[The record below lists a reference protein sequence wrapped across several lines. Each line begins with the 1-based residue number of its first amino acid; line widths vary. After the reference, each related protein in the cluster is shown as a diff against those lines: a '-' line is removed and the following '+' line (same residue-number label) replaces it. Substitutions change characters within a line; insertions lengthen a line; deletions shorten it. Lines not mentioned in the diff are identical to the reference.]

1 MTSPKLLFFAGSARK
16 DSVNKA
22 FAKAGAKLAQE
33 DGIDATFLDLKD
45 YELPLYNGDFEDEFG
60 VPDNARRLREIV
72 EDHQGVFI
80 VSPEYNSAIP
90 PLLKNTLD
98 WISRVT
104 NDDGSSTAAF
114 KNRPTALGAVSPGSL
129 GGMRVLAG
137 LRPILANGYN
147 ALVIP
152 EQISVPFGN
161 KAFSEDGSLTD
172 DKLVERY
179 KSVISSLRNV
189 AERMS

>member
-22 FAKAGAKLAQE
+22 FARAGSVLAAE
-33 DGIDATFLDLKD
+33 GGTEATFLDLAD
-45 YELPLYNGDFEDEFG
+45 YELPLYNGDFEEANG
-60 VPDNARRLREIV
+60 VPDNAHRLREIV

-80 VSPEYNSAIP
+80 VCPEYNSAIT

-98 WISRVT
+98 WISRVK
-104 NDDGSSTAAF
+104 NSDGSFTAAF
-114 KNRPTALGAVSPGSL
+114 KDRPTALGAVSPGSL

-152 EQISVPFGN
+152 QQISVPFGN
-161 KAFSEDGSLTD
+161 KAFSDEGTLTD
-172 DKLVERY
+172 VKLVERY